1 LGAWIAP
8 LSSQIFALWGRLLK
22 KSLISLMVIINS
34 YIDGR
39 VGSFGTKDFCKEAFS
54 FGRFFLLTMLI
65 FLFVPTKK
73 TLDIST
79 ELIGHHLELICME

>member
-39 VGSFGTKDFCKEAFS
+39 VGSFEDFCKKAFS
-54 FGRFFLLTMLI
+54 FGRVFLLAVPIL
-65 FLFVPTKK
+65 LFVPMKK
-73 TLDIST
+73 ALDIST